1 MYRLFF
7 FRLFVF
13 VLQPLNITE
22 NQKQSE
28 PKQLQAQVPVNH
40 HVLQWS
46 QLVSMQEGR
55 VAVPRS
61 VPGVFMRHCI
71 QVFENVIGIYAL
83 VGFVVNG
90 TYGKAQK

>member
-1 MYRLFF
+1 MFA
-7 FRLFVF
+7 F
-13 VLQPLNITE
+13 VLQPLNITQ
-22 NQKQSE
+22 NKKQSE
-28 PKQLQAQVPVNH
+28 RKQLQAQVPVNH

-90 TYGKAQK
+90 TYGKAQRNRYFLNG